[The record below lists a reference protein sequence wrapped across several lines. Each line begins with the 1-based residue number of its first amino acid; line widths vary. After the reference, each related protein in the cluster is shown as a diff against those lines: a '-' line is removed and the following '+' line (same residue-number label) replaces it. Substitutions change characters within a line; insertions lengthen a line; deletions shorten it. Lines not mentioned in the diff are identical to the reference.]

1 MMWLCA
7 DVTMERVLERVI
19 LYPVKSCSGFEVCVC
34 VCARVCACVCVF
46 VCVCVCECWAVTSVV
61 IGLWMVRVACNQ

>member
-1 MMWLCA
+1 M
-7 DVTMERVLERVI
+7 
-19 LYPVKSCSGFEVCVC
+19 
-34 VCARVCACVCVF
+34 CARACACVCVF

>member
-34 VCARVCACVCVF
+34 VCARVCMR
-46 VCVCVCECWAVTSVV
+46 VCVCV
-61 IGLWMVRVACNQ
+61 RVCV